1 VVLAVPVMPAD
12 RVRSFAAMVDELV
25 YVQAP
30 KDFHAVGQFYERFD
44 QTEDEEVLHL
54 MKLNA
59 DELQQW
65 QAEAKGGAAQDRERT
80 YSQAAAH

>member
-1 VVLAVPVMPAD
+1 MPVMPAD

-25 YVQAP
+25 FVQAP
-30 KDFHAVGQFYERFD
+30 KDVHAVGQFYERFD

-59 DELQQW
+59 DELPQW
-65 QAEAKGGAAQDRERT
+65 QAEAKGEADQGRERT